1 MGYDFYD
8 KPISNKIHSFYHNF
22 YLWFW
27 RMGCSI

>member
-8 KPISNKIHSFYHNF
+8 KPISKKIHNF

-27 RMGCSI
+27 RMGCQIKVWI